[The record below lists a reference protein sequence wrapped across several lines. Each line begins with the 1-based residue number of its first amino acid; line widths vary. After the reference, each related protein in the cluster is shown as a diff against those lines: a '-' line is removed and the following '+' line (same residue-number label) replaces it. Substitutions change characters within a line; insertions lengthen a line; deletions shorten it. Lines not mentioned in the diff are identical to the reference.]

1 MTTRDYITNFKDT
14 HGRLPSQVELS
25 RELKLSANHALQA
38 LIQYTKEGGLT
49 EKKEKEAVIRKDR
62 TVVLLKVFLVLL
74 STMAFILS
82 VYFTGLWFYGKFS
95 LFISGLISL
104 TMVMFMVIAPQTLRF
119 VENKLIK
126 VVVVFSFTVAM
137 VFSMGSTVA
146 GQYRAITD
154 KMETQPDSSFV
165 FKQLSSSEEELVE
178 LIEEAKADKEV
189 HQTSINLLSSTED
202 SRLKNWQSIST
213 ERKYIEAFDNR
224 IDELRTEL
232 AEVRGQQMV
241 TGTVTEKRD
250 FYYFISSLTG
260 ADQTIVEFIIS
271 ALPAV
276 FIDVVSALCLNL
288 ALFIGRRKDEKTV
301 N

>member
-62 TVVLLKVFLVLL
+62 TIVLLKVFLVLL

-95 LFISGLISL
+95 IFISGLISL

-165 FKQLSSSEEELVE
+165 FKQLSSSEEELLE

-189 HQTSINLLSSTED
+189 HQSTISLLSETE
-202 SRLKNWQSIST
+202 
-213 ERKYIEAFDNR
+213 
-224 IDELRTEL
+224 
-232 AEVRGQQMV
+232 
-241 TGTVTEKRD
+241 EKR
-250 FYYFISSLTG
+250 L
-260 ADQTIVEFIIS
+260 
-271 ALPAV
+271 
-276 FIDVVSALCLNL
+276 
-288 ALFIGRRKDEKTV
+288 
-301 N
+301 

>member
-1 MTTRDYITNFKDT
+1 VTTRDYITNFKDT

-62 TVVLLKVFLVLL
+62 TIVLLKVFLVLL
-74 STMAFILS
+74 SAMAFILS

-95 LFISGLISL
+95 IFISGLISL

-119 VENKLIK
+119 VENRLIK

-224 IDELRTEL
+224 IDELRAEL